1 MTELQNLTVA
11 QLRQVISIKEQIES
25 LTAELNAV
33 TGDGGPAAASA
44 PVNRRGVYKRSKA
57 VRMAMAAAQ
66 RMRWAKLKGGD
77 EAITPKKK
85 RKMSAAG
92 RAKIAAAAKARWAKA
107 RSAGKKSL

>member
-1 MTELQNLTVA
+1 MTKLLDLTVD
-11 QLRQVISIKEQIES
+11 QLQRVISLKEQIEA
-25 LTAELNAV
+25 LEAELANF
-33 TGDGGPAAASA
+33 GGTN
-44 PVNRRGVYKRSKA
+44 PVQPDLPKGRGVYKRSKA
-57 VRMAMAAAQ
+57 VRMAMATAQ